1 LGILYFRTPAITIA
15 LKFSPDDISANHRYW
30 NDGKAKK
37 KNLKQDFFL
46 LVTTPKTHVSKTQMS
61 NNNQRGVLYQTEA
74 INVNDFV
81 YTQPYP
87 NPTQTINNIYM
98 NLNNTRPKI
107 QSPLLYCPFGIS
119 VMVDEKKKDAEPGF
133 SIDLQLGNE
142 NPKTEAFT
150 KWLDGLDSKV
160 FNDGKNN
167 AEKWLPSKKKLTD
180 RMAKE
185 LFKPA
190 IKKFFDKTPGVLK
203 YTDKYPARCKFKIQR
218 KNGKF
223 VTKFFDHNRQP
234 LDLSNMT
241 AEQLK
246 AFKGNR
252 CRVIFEIAGVWAGA
266 KGFGVTLRADQIM
279 FYPPQRLTGFG
290 FVDDVEDELI
300 FGGGSSAAA
309 AAAPNSVEP
318 AGDADPVGGNS
329 DEDEPIAAAPENET
343 NDVPQAEAEEVNNE
357 EEEEKTT
364 EDEEPVDEE
373 PVAVAP
379 NSKGKIAFSV
389 APPAEPAAKQSTLAK
404 YSRAKKTADPKKK

>member
-1 LGILYFRTPAITIA
+1 
-15 LKFSPDDISANHRYW
+15 
-30 NDGKAKK
+30 
-37 KNLKQDFFL
+37 
-46 LVTTPKTHVSKTQMS
+46 MS
-61 NNNQRGVLYQTEA
+61 NSKGLFQPEA
-74 INVNDFV
+74 IKVDEFV

-87 NPTQTINNIYM
+87 NKTQTITNIYM
-98 NLNNTRPKI
+98 NYNNARPKI
-107 QSPLLYCPFGIS
+107 QTPLLFCPFGIS
-119 VMVDEKKKDAEPGF
+119 VMVDEKKKDAEPGY

-142 NPKTEAFT
+142 NAKTEAFT
-150 KWLDGLDSKV
+150 KWLDGLDTKV
-160 FNDGKNN
+160 FNDCKNN

-234 LDLSNMT
+234 IDITNMT

-252 CRVIFEIAGVWAGA
+252 CRVIFEVAGVWAGA

-290 FVDDVEDELI
+290 FLDDVEDELI
-300 FGGGSSAAA
+300 FGNGG
-309 AAAPNSVEP
+309 AAPAVPVAAVAAPVAVAESAVVEE
-318 AGDADPVGGNS
+318 NS
-329 DEDEPIAAAPENET
+329 DEEEVAAPAA
-343 NDVPQAEAEEVNNE
+343 DEEVNNE
-357 EEEEKTT
+357 EEEDDGEAGG
-364 EDEEPVDEE
+364 EESPQEEEPT
-373 PVAVAP
+373 PPPAKAKKNVA
-379 NSKGKIAFSV
+379 
-389 APPAEPAAKQSTLAK
+389 PAEPPAKQSTLAK